1 MDTKE
6 KTKGEEDTQV
16 NKARLTVTCKNLK
29 SIEKFCS
36 EIVQRAKE
44 RPEVKVRGP
53 VRMPV
58 KTLKITC
65 RKTPCGEGSKTWDKF
80 EMRIYKRVLDLTC
93 TQAAIKEITS
103 IKIEPGVEVELAI
116 TSEESK

>member
-1 MDTKE
+1 M
-6 KTKGEEDTQV
+6 
-16 NKARLTVTCKNLK
+16 
-29 SIEKFCS
+29 
-36 EIVQRAKE
+36 VQRAKE
-44 RPEVKVRGP
+44 RADVKIRGP

-65 RKTPCGEGSKTWDKF
+65 RKTPCGEGKQNNFFGKENPIFFNIFLGSKTWDRF

-116 TSEESK
+116 TNAGQETN